1 MNKAVRNYSIVNQ
14 RLPVGRRI
22 ISVDA
27 NVVKQQLVAFAH
39 SLYAVE
45 HDLFEKRHQ
54 SSAIWAFR
62 TKKKAW
68 QMPFTYDYPRPAVSA
83 DVLVLD
89 RDSNSIL
96 LIQRKKDPFALS
108 WALPGGFMEMD
119 ESADVGAIRELKE
132 ETGLV
137 INSVQ
142 QIGAYSSV
150 DRDPRGR
157 VVTIAFFA
165 TASESDYFA
174 AADDAADARW
184 FSINDLPD
192 LAFDHA
198 EIVSDGLQRFAS

>member
-1 MNKAVRNYSIVNQ
+1 
-14 RLPVGRRI
+14 
-22 ISVDA
+22 
-27 NVVKQQLVAFAH
+27 
-39 SLYAVE
+39 
-45 HDLFEKRHQ
+45 
-54 SSAIWAFR
+54 
-62 TKKKAW
+62 
-68 QMPFTYDYPRPAVSA
+68 MPFTYDYPRPAVSA

-89 RDSNSIL
+89 RDLNSIL
-96 LIQRKKDPFALS
+96 LIQRKKAPFALS

-119 ESADVGAIRELKE
+119 ESAGVGAIRELKE

-165 TASESDYFA
+165 TAFESDYFA